1 MFEDHEIEVLIRGFL
16 SGKLFELG
24 LYCRA
29 DDRGEPVIQLA
40 PPLNITREEIY
51 TMVSIVEMTLKE
63 AYAFLLEYRNILEM
77 EINNSKLNMLNLTVI
92 DEDAEEDVEE
102 NVLSILSP
110 SSKLLAERLARSR
123 SNSLNEQARSRSSS
137 LAERMKKLNN
147 SQEVSSNSD

>member
-1 MFEDHEIEVLIRGFL
+1 MFEEHEIEVLIREFL

-51 TMVSIVEMTLKE
+51 SMISIVETTLIE
-63 AYAFLLEYRNILEM
+63 AYAFLLEYRNVLEM
-77 EINNSKLNMLNLTVI
+77 EMNNSNVDNTLNMLNLTVI
-92 DEDAEEDVEE
+92 DEASEEEAPSV
-102 NVLSILSP
+102 LSP
-110 SSKLLAERLARSR
+110 SSKILAERLARSR

-137 LAERMKKLNN
+137 LAEKIKKIG
-147 SQEVSSNSD
+147 SQEVNSNSD